1 MECPDKLEPKVGNHT
16 GSNPQYLT
24 SVLKN
29 VPVELMWHL
38 REYHSKPSHFEIK
51 WRARQPVEGKKY
63 GWGGDLK
70 WEDARSG
77 DMYVRDRSLEQKYQ
91 HLLEKHRVL
100 RSEYDDL
107 NDVHRSLSK
116 EYNDLI
122 QDKCDGEYWK
132 KKHGDLA
139 EQTHNYR
146 EEWRTKHD
154 DLLAD
159 HMDGEEWKARHDDLL
174 HQVQDVERGKAQE
187 WTDDMSEQADKDYD
201 AVTKGVISFIN
212 LLRR

>member
-1 MECPDKLEPKVGNHT
+1 MECPDKLE
-16 GSNPQYLT
+16 PQYLT

-63 GWGGDLK
+63 GYGGDLK

-91 HLLEKHRVL
+91 HLQDVNRNLTNNLVEATRN
-100 RSEYDDL
+100 YDDL
-107 NDVHRSLSK
+107 NDVHRSLSR
-116 EYNDLI
+116 EYNDLM
-122 QDKCDGEYWK
+122 QDHCDK
-132 KKHGDLA
+132 
-139 EQTHNYR
+139 
-146 EEWRTKHD
+146 
-154 DLLAD
+154 
-159 HMDGEEWKARHDDLL
+159 
-174 HQVQDVERGKAQE
+174 ERGKSQE
-187 WTDDMSEQADKDYD
+187 WTDDMSEQADRDYD
-201 AVTKGVISFIN
+201 AVTKGVISLIN

>member
-1 MECPDKLEPKVGNHT
+1 MECPDKLEPRE
-16 GSNPQYLT
+16 PQYLT

-63 GWGGDLK
+63 GYGGDLK
-70 WEDARSG
+70 WEDAQSG

-91 HLLEKHRVL
+91 HLQ
-100 RSEYDDL
+100 
-107 NDVHRSLSK
+107 DVNRNLTNNLV
-116 EYNDLI
+116 EATRNYNDLSA
-122 QDKCDGEYWK
+122 EYEK
-132 KKHGDLA
+132 NMSDS
-139 EQTHNYR
+139 E
-146 EEWRTKHD
+146 
-154 DLLAD
+154 
-159 HMDGEEWKARHDDLL
+159 
-174 HQVQDVERGKAQE
+174 E

-201 AVTKGVISFIN
+201 AVTKGVISLIN

>member
-1 MECPDKLEPKVGNHT
+1 MSDRDCPDKLE
-16 GSNPQYLT
+16 PQYLT

-29 VPVELMWHL
+29 VPKDMMWDL
-38 REYHSKPSHFEIK
+38 RQYHSKPSHFEIK

-63 GWGGDLK
+63 GHGGDLK

-91 HLLEKHRVL
+91 HLLNDRNILLEKHRVL

-107 NDVHRSLSK
+107 L
-116 EYNDLI
+116 
-122 QDKCDGEYWK
+122 
-132 KKHGDLA
+132 
-139 EQTHNYR
+139 T
-146 EEWRTKHD
+146 
-154 DLLAD
+154 D

-174 HQVQDVERGKAQE
+174 I
-187 WTDDMSEQADKDYD
+187 QADDDYD

>member
-1 MECPDKLEPKVGNHT
+1 MECPDKLEPRE
-16 GSNPQYLT
+16 PQYLT

-63 GWGGDLK
+63 GYGGDLK

-77 DMYVRDRSLEQKYQ
+77 DMYVRDRSLEQKYH
-91 HLLEKHRVL
+91 HLQDAHCVL

-107 NDVHRSLSK
+107 NDVHRSLSNK
-116 EYNDLI
+116 YNEVM
-122 QDKCDGEYWK
+122 QD
-132 KKHGDLA
+132 
-139 EQTHNYR
+139 R
-146 EEWRTKHD
+146 D
-154 DLLAD
+154 DLFV
-159 HMDGEEWKARHDDLL
+159 K
-174 HQVQDVERGKAQE
+174 
-187 WTDDMSEQADKDYD
+187 ADKDYD

>member
-1 MECPDKLEPKVGNHT
+1 MECPDKLEPRE
-16 GSNPQYLT
+16 PQYLT

-63 GWGGDLK
+63 GYGGDLK

-107 NDVHRSLSK
+107 
-116 EYNDLI
+116 
-122 QDKCDGEYWK
+122 
-132 KKHGDLA
+132 
-139 EQTHNYR
+139 
-146 EEWRTKHD
+146 
-154 DLLAD
+154 LAD

-174 HQVQDVERGKAQE
+174 HQLQDEERGKDKE
-187 WTDDMSEQADKDYD
+187 WTDEMSEQADKDYD
-201 AVTKGVISFIN
+201 AVTKGVISLIN

>member
-1 MECPDKLEPKVGNHT
+1 MECPDKLE
-16 GSNPQYLT
+16 PQYLT

-63 GWGGDLK
+63 GYGGDLK

-91 HLLEKHRVL
+91 HLQDAHCVL

-107 NDVHRSLSK
+107 NDVHKSLSR
-116 EYNDLI
+116 EYNDLM
-122 QDKCDGEYWK
+122 QDHC
-132 KKHGDLA
+132 
-139 EQTHNYR
+139 
-146 EEWRTKHD
+146 
-154 DLLAD
+154 
-159 HMDGEEWKARHDDLL
+159 DGEEWKARHDDLL
-174 HQVQDVERGKAQE
+174 HQLESPLFNKEERVIVKE
-187 WTDDMSEQADKDYD
+187 WKEDMLEQADKDYD
-201 AVTKGVISFIN
+201 AVTKGVISLIN

>member
-1 MECPDKLEPKVGNHT
+1 MSDKDCPDKLE
-16 GSNPQYLT
+16 PQYLT

-29 VPVELMWHL
+29 VPKDMMWDL
-38 REYHSKPSHFEIK
+38 RQYHSKPSHFEIK

-70 WEDARSG
+70 WEDAQSG

-91 HLLEKHRVL
+91 HLQ
-100 RSEYDDL
+100 
-107 NDVHRSLSK
+107 DVNRNLTNNLV
-116 EYNDLI
+116 E
-122 QDKCDGEYWK
+122 
-132 KKHGDLA
+132 A
-139 EQTHNYR
+139 TRNY
-146 EEWRTKHD
+146 
-154 DLLAD
+154 
-159 HMDGEEWKARHDDLL
+159 DDLL
-174 HQVQDVERGKAQE
+174 HQLQDEKMCLTHVDNVMVDVKRGKDKK

>member
-1 MECPDKLEPKVGNHT
+1 MECPDKLE
-16 GSNPQYLT
+16 PQYLT

-63 GWGGDLK
+63 GYGGDLK

-91 HLLEKHRVL
+91 HLQDVNRNLTNNLVEATRN
-100 RSEYDDL
+100 YDDL
-107 NDVHRSLSK
+107 NDVHRSLSR
-116 EYNDLI
+116 EYNDLM
-122 QDKCDGEYWK
+122 QDHCDK
-132 KKHGDLA
+132 
-139 EQTHNYR
+139 
-146 EEWRTKHD
+146 
-154 DLLAD
+154 
-159 HMDGEEWKARHDDLL
+159 
-174 HQVQDVERGKAQE
+174 ERGKSQE

-201 AVTKGVISFIN
+201 AVTKGVISLIN

>member
-29 VPVELMWHL
+29 VPVDMMWEL
-38 REYHSKPSHFEIK
+38 RKYHSKPSHFEIK

-63 GWGGDLK
+63 GYGGDLK
-70 WEDARSG
+70 WEDAQSG

-91 HLLEKHRVL
+91 HLQ
-100 RSEYDDL
+100 
-107 NDVHRSLSK
+107 DVNRNLTK
-116 EYNDLI
+116 NLVEATRNYNDLSA
-122 QDKCDGEYWK
+122 EYEK
-132 KKHGDLA
+132 NMSDS
-139 EQTHNYR
+139 E
-146 EEWRTKHD
+146 
-154 DLLAD
+154 
-159 HMDGEEWKARHDDLL
+159 
-174 HQVQDVERGKAQE
+174 E

-201 AVTKGVISFIN
+201 AVTKGVISLIN

>member
-1 MECPDKLEPKVGNHT
+1 MECPDKLEPRE
-16 GSNPQYLT
+16 PQYLT

-63 GWGGDLK
+63 GYGGDLK
-70 WEDARSG
+70 WEDAQSG
-77 DMYVRDRSLEQKYQ
+77 DMYVRDRSLEQKYH

-100 RSEYDDL
+100 RSEHDNL
-107 NDVHRSLSK
+107 TASHA
-116 EYNDLI
+116 
-122 QDKCDGEYWK
+122 G
-132 KKHGDLA
+132 LA
-139 EQTHNYR
+139 
-146 EEWRTKHD
+146 TKYA
-154 DLLAD
+154 DLLR
-159 HMDGEEWKARHDDLL
+159 EVNKPI
-174 HQVQDVERGKAQE
+174 AQE